1 MPKLKVHSGTKD
13 RVKVT
18 KNKKVLAG
26 SSNQNHFKSKQSA
39 ARKRRLA
46 GTQTLG
52 PTNAK
57 KIKSR
62 LGV

>member
-1 MPKLKVHSGTKD
+1 MPKLKVHSGTKS
-13 RVKVT
+13 RVKISKT
-18 KNKKVLAG
+18 KKVLAG

-52 PTNAK
+52 STNAK
-57 KIKSR
+57 ILKKRI
-62 LGV
+62 GV